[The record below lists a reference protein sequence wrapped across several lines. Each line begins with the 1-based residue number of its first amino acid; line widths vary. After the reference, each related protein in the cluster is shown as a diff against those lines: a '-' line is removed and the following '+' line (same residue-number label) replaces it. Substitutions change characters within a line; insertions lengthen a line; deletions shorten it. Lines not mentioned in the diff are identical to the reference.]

1 VRLVKQAMEQEPLG
15 LGNQARD
22 LLCCSGSSRTGP
34 LTDAKI
40 LSKLH
45 MRTAFIPQCIHAYY
59 SKCSVA
65 SLILSTLMCVQH
77 TEANSMESSL
87 VSGLA

>member
-1 VRLVKQAMEQEPLG
+1 MEQEPLG

-22 LLCCSGSSRTGP
+22 LLSRSGSSRTGP

-45 MRTAFIPQCIHAYY
+45 TRTAFIPQCIHVY
-59 SKCSVA
+59 SKRSVA
-65 SLILSTLMCVQH
+65 SLIVSTLMCVQH
-77 TEANSMESSL
+77 TEANSMQNSL
-87 VSGLA
+87 AAGLA